1 MKIKPIQFRIHTKQ
15 NNHKQ
20 CLFFLAYGLYLIA
33 SVWDISFFR
42 IQYGG
47 IAYKWVLFFIALLL
61 IVNESLRIKIRFRAF
76 AFAIITILIL
86 CIIYIT
92 HNSDIILNQITW
104 ILLFILAARD
114 IEFQEIA
121 DFTLKLDCLIFTAV
135 LVCTALGV
143 LRNYVEAGARIR
155 YYLGFRYSLYPSIF
169 LSNIT
174 ALIIWIQKDQIRW
187 LTLLFLFGFNIVIYE
202 LTNSRLAFGLCMFML
217 LCATVMKWRV
227 QHRINIVSNK
237 KHIHIGKIAIFSFII
252 CLIVSVSVTYAYS
265 ENSNFQNRLN
275 DTLGGRLE
283 LGQDSLKQHGV
294 KPFGQAIK
302 MSGNALN
309 EKGHRDLSKT
319 HGVYNYVD
327 CMYIQMLQNFGWVVT
342 TLIIALM
349 TIAMY
354 RAHQKQDHYLLMIG
368 VILAIHGIID
378 DAILNV
384 YQNTFWLVIAPLVI
398 RPWIKKRSVLKQQRI
413 ERKYK
418 ESHYAETEVN

>member
-15 NNHKQ
+15 NNYKQ

-33 SVWDISFFR
+33 SVWDISFFQ

-47 IAYKWVLFFIALLL
+47 IAYKWMLFFIALLL

-76 AFAIITILIL
+76 AFAIVTILIL
-86 CIIYIT
+86 CVIYIT

-121 DFTLKLDCLIFTAV
+121 DFTLKLDCLIFATV
-135 LVCTALGV
+135 LVCAAFGIIK
-143 LRNYVEAGARIR
+143 NYVEAGARVR
-155 YYLGFRYSLYPSIF
+155 YYLGFKYSLYPSIF

-187 LTLLFLFGFNIVIYE
+187 STLLFLFGANIVIYE
-202 LTNSRLAFGLCMFML
+202 LTDSRLAFGLCVFML
-217 LCATVMKWRV
+217 LCTAVMKWRV
-227 QHRINIVSNK
+227 RHRINIIFNK

-275 DTLGGRLE
+275 DALGGRLE
-283 LGQDSLKQHGV
+283 LGQDSLKKQGV

-354 RAHQKQDHYLLMIG
+354 RAYQKQDHYLLMIG

-398 RPWIKKRSVLKQQRI
+398 RPWIEKRSALKQQRI

-418 ESHYAETEVN
+418 ETHYAETEVN